1 MKLDR
6 IASGDFFKSSG
17 TYMEKMIPAQGSK
30 SGGGLLSGGTDGS
43 FKDTGLFLSIAPET
57 LSVDGRRPSEL
68 TGQTSTSE
76 FSSFYSLPSVPLQPP
91 KSFVMPSPLSLSA
104 DGWRP
109 SELTGQTAINSG
121 WSSSGNNL
129 DTSQFVDGRI
139 PAISSGWSSSGNNL
153 DTSQFVRTRNPDLNE
168 EELRETIEEWMGS
181 GYGSAGNN
189 FLTDEEKQK
198 IVQEAV
204 NNWRPWWRSINPDT
218 SQFVRTMTVDP
229 DDELFATKRKWIQFA
244 DKDRKKYSPFF
255 SKNHK
260 VRKSIVG

>member
-1 MKLDR
+1 MGR
-6 IASGDFFKSSG
+6 NFKIKQLMRK
-17 TYMEKMIPAQGSK
+17 TLTI
-30 SGGGLLSGGTDGS
+30 LL
-43 FKDTGLFLSIAPET
+43 LL
-57 LSVDGRRPSEL
+57 
-68 TGQTSTSE
+68 
-76 FSSFYSLPSVPLQPP
+76 
-91 KSFVMPSPLSLSA
+91 LSLSVGA
-104 DGWRP
+104 TNYYVSSAGSDAANG
-109 SELTGQTAINSG
+109 LTTGTAWATINKVNNTVTAGAHTVYFRRGDTWKEKLYPVAGVTYTAYGSG
-121 WSSSGNNL
+121 KKPIITAR
-129 DTSQFVDGRI
+129 DVIT
-139 PAISSGWSSSGNNL
+139 GWSSSGNNL

-255 SKNHK
+255 
-260 VRKSIVG
+260 

>member
-43 FKDTGLFLSIAPET
+43 FPDVTPPPWDNSPYGHLVPRPDVTPPPWDNSQF
-57 LSVDGRRPSEL
+57 VDGRIPEI
-68 TGQTSTSE
+68 
-76 FSSFYSLPSVPLQPP
+76 SSGVS
-91 KSFVMPSPLSLSA
+91 
-104 DGWRP
+104 
-109 SELTGQTAINSG
+109 SG
-121 WSSSGNNL
+121 WYNSQFVDGRIPSLHPSSVGSSGNNL

-153 DTSQFVRTRNPDLNE
+153 DTSQFVRTRNP
-168 EELRETIEEWMGS
+168 
-181 GYGSAGNN
+181 
-189 FLTDEEKQK
+189 LTDEEKQK

-204 NNWRPWWRSINPDT
+204 NNWRPWWRSINPDLNEEELRETIEEWMGSGYGSAGNNLDT

>member
-153 DTSQFVRTRNPDLNE
+153 DTSQFVRTRNP
-168 EELRETIEEWMGS
+168 
-181 GYGSAGNN
+181 
-189 FLTDEEKQK
+189 LTDEEKQK